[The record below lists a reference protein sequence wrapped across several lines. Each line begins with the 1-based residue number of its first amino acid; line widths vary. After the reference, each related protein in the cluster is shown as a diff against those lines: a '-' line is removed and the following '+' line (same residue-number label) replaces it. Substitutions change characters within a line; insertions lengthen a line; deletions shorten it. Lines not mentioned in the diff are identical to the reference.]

1 MITRHLCLLIVLAA
15 TSLFSCAHSR
25 PGTERMITPLSD
37 RAEAGYHYLL
47 FEEHIRGNDF
57 EKARVELEKAIALEP
72 SAQLYLE
79 LANIYW
85 RMNNVRQTRDMLNM
99 AIMIYPDETQLY
111 RSLASSYIAEARYD
125 KAAESLNRALDRHS
139 PAPDLVKEFAAVSI
153 QGQLHAKAKDMLKR
167 IPETAYDEELHY
179 LMAQA
184 SSGLGQHQK
193 AIEHLE
199 KAVALDPEYIDALVE
214 LGYLFELENDFA
226 SAETIYERILD
237 LGETSPSVR
246 LRIISLNLKLN
257 NPDKAFEL
265 VSTAPQTT
273 DFLLEAGHVFLQEKF
288 YAQARDIFTQ
298 LEGRE
303 NLPAVY
309 LFYRSLLAFEGEEDL
324 QEAVGYLQQIPPEDP
339 LYQQALSF
347 QGNLYLHMNQFP
359 QALEISRKGQE
370 LFPEKPSF
378 WLLEAALLQNEGDH
392 AAALRTVDAGLE
404 KFPLNTDLLYQ
415 KGIILEQEGQRTNA
429 LKVMEEVVTIEPDHT
444 DALNFIGYTLADEN
458 RDLDRA
464 LVLIQSAIKNDPDN
478 GYILDSLAWVHF
490 KRGELELAWEKIQQA
505 VSKVDSDPIIW
516 EHYGDIAKAA
526 SKLHKARSA
535 YEAALSLEPKDAASI
550 RKKLDSL

>member
-1 MITRHLCLLIVLAA
+1 
-15 TSLFSCAHSR
+15 S
-25 PGTERMITPLSD
+25 
-37 RAEAGYHYLL
+37 
-47 FEEHIRGNDF
+47 
-57 EKARVELEKAIALEP
+57 
-72 SAQLYLE
+72 
-79 LANIYW
+79 
-85 RMNNVRQTRDMLNM
+85 
-99 AIMIYPDETQLY
+99 
-111 RSLASSYIAEARYD
+111 
-125 KAAESLNRALDRHS
+125 
-139 PAPDLVKEFAAVSI
+139 
-153 QGQLHAKAKDMLKR
+153 
-167 IPETAYDEELHY
+167 
-179 LMAQA
+179 
-184 SSGLGQHQK
+184 
-193 AIEHLE
+193 
-199 KAVALDPEYIDALVE
+199 
-214 LGYLFELENDFA
+214 
-226 SAETIYERILD
+226 
-237 LGETSPSVR
+237 
-246 LRIISLNLKLN
+246 
-257 NPDKAFEL
+257 
-265 VSTAPQTT
+265 
-273 DFLLEAGHVFLQEKF
+273 
-288 YAQARDIFTQ
+288 
-298 LEGRE
+298 
-303 NLPAVY
+303 
-309 LFYRSLLAFEGEEDL
+309 
-324 QEAVGYLQQIPPEDP
+324 
-339 LYQQALSF
+339 
-347 QGNLYLHMNQFP
+347 
-359 QALEISRKGQE
+359 SRKGQE